1 MLEAASKAGARLG
14 CVYMALVFVSTELWK
29 LNDTA
34 LYFKMEM
41 YWFI

>member
-1 MLEAASKAGARLG
+1 MQPQKQVLGLG
-14 CVYMALVFVSTELWK
+14 CVYMALVFVSTQLWK

-34 LYFKMEM
+34 FYFKMEM